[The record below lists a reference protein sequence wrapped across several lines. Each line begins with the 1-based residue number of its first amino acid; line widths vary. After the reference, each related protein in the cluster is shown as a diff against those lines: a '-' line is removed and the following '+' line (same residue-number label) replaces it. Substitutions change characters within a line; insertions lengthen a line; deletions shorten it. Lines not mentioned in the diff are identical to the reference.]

1 VTSTAYRDI
10 GNGTLDNRTFNVY
23 GYTFTTSS
31 SKTIASVTLPNNTNV
46 RLLGIQLL
54 Q

>member
-23 GYTFTTSS
+23 GYTFSVNS
-31 SKTIASVTLPNNTNV
+31 SKTIASLTLPDNTNV
-46 RLLGIQLL
+46 RLLGIELL